1 MVMSS
6 KKTEAAP
13 TREGNHCP
21 NGMEGNARERL
32 GKENDQCV
40 ATHRSLEGLGYL
52 GMLSATPTDIGLA
65 CFKRPMSGSE
75 KPPRDA
81 TLFAKGAPK
90 GCLPN
95 KKKRT
100 MPSWA

>member
-1 MVMSS
+1 MSS

-13 TREGNHCP
+13 P
-21 NGMEGNARERL
+21 ARAVTAPGGWKGTPGERL
-32 GKENDQCV
+32 GKENNQCV

-75 KPPRDA
+75 KPFCYYPRLARGSYDEE
-81 TLFAKGAPK
+81 APVGK
-90 GCLPN
+90 
-95 KKKRT
+95 
-100 MPSWA
+100 S